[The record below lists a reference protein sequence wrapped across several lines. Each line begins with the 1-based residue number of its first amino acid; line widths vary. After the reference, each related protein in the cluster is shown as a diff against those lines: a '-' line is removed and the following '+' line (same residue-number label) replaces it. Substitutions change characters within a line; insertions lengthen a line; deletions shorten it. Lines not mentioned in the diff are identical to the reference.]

1 MNLSMA
7 AVGAGLMAVLTPIH
21 SLAAEF
27 NYLGDL
33 PGGNFN
39 SGASHVSADG
49 KVVVGAGWTATGIE
63 TFRWTREGGMVSL
76 GDLPGGFNQSSPTA
90 ISADGSVV
98 AGTGNSTAGSQAY
111 RWTAATG
118 MVGLGELAGGAYWSS
133 VNSMTSDGN
142 VLYGASESFNGLEA
156 TRWTQAAGLHSIGNY
171 FGSDFPFLSAIGSA
185 DGSTIAGSVSLPY
198 AYAPYIRSSFHWN
211 SADGTTDLNAAARTT
226 RSISAIV
233 DLSVDG
239 TVAVGQGNIDGK
251 LEAVRWTKA
260 GGVEALG
267 ESFGGGATGVSADG
281 SVIIGFIYGGG
292 ASFIWTEATGIREL
306 RSLFTEAGI
315 NLSSWNDIWVNDV
328 SADGR
333 TFVGGG
339 FRRDGSIEAWMAVVD
354 VVPEPASQVM
364 FIFSACATCTLLR
377 TRLRSLPS

>member
-1 MNLSMA
+1 MNLYMA
-7 AVGAGLMAVLTPIH
+7 AVGAGLLAVLTPIH
-21 SLAAEF
+21 SIAAEF
-27 NYLGDL
+27 YSLGDL

-49 KVVVGAGWTATGIE
+49 KVVAGTGWTATGVE
-63 TFRWTREGGMVSL
+63 TFRWTHEGGMVSL

-90 ISADGSVV
+90 ISADGAVV
-98 AGTGNSTAGSQAY
+98 AGTGNSTAGPQAY

-118 MVGLGELAGGAYWSS
+118 MVGLGELAGGAYRSS
-133 VNSMTSDGN
+133 VSSMTSDGS
-142 VLYGASESFNGLEA
+142 VLYGASESFNGPEA
-156 TRWTQAAGLHSIGNY
+156 TRWTQSTGLLSIGNF
-171 FGSDFPFLSAIGSA
+171 FGPDFPFLGAIGSA

-198 AYAPYIRSSFHWN
+198 TYAPYIRSSFHWN

-233 DLSVDG
+233 DLSANGSV
-239 TVAVGQGNIDGK
+239 VVGQGNIDGK

-260 GGVEALG
+260 GGVQALG

-281 SVIIGFIYGGG
+281 SVITGFIYGGG
-292 ASFIWTEATGIREL
+292 ASFIWTEATGMREL

-315 NLSSWNDIWVNDV
+315 NLSTWDDIWVSDV

-339 FRRDGSIEAWMAVVD
+339 FHRDGSLEAWMAVLD

-364 FIFSACATCTLLR
+364 LIICACATCTVLR
-377 TRLRSLPS
+377 TRRRSLPS